1 MKDWEFLIQKE
12 GDRHW
17 LSLPTSTQE
26 IEAGKYRVVAHTRR
40 ANVAVDVTVTYQNAS
55 DCHSRQHRY
64 TNSEG
69 LAIIIPWT
77 DLQPGVWRISCCCDI
92 MGELLGEFWKK
103 SLQLNVLSATAPSIV
118 LPQKFNLENGE
129 DDIAPEQSGSISPPS
144 ADSLLDYFFQN
155 LEPQQIEPPPYE
167 ETDSESELELILT
180 LNQNT
185 LLREP
190 GVPVTIS
197 GQIDI
202 LGDDSAWELVEGTL
216 RYQLRDPQTGQVL
229 LDLEQRLSEQN
240 LPLIFSQSLE
250 LLPEWESC
258 LLLGEV
264 IIEVPLETVDGSE
277 IRIPVANQSFTITAN
292 LEELLK
298 SVQVLENC
306 RSVAQAQLE
315 DSTQLSELRPIDLFD
330 PGKSR
335 TNRIREFRPSS
346 GQILP
351 PRISNAMTKKDQPQL
366 PKFSVLKSATLA
378 PPQSGAMLV
387 SSQTLENPSSSEQP
401 HPEARATTA
410 VLLANFDGATVSDRA
425 AVDRDFEALKPQERF
440 WSRLNSL
447 TSQSA
452 SNDSES
458 SSIEESTEEPSRE

>member
-12 GDRHW
+12 GEPHW

-26 IEAGKYRVVAHTRR
+26 IEAGKYRIVAHTRR
-40 ANVAVDVTVTYQNAS
+40 ANVAVDVTVTYQDS
-55 DCHSRQHRY
+55 SSYHSRQHRY

-77 DLQPGVWRISCCCDI
+77 DLKPGVWRISCCCDI
-92 MGELLGEFWKK
+92 LGELLGEFWKK

-129 DDIAPEQSGSISPPS
+129 DDIAPEQSSSISPPS

-155 LEPQQIEPPPYE
+155 LEPQQIEPPTHE
-167 ETDSESELELILT
+167 ETAESELELILT
-180 LNQNT
+180 LVQNT

-190 GVPVTIS
+190 GVPVAIS

-202 LGDDSAWELVEGTL
+202 LSDDSSWELVEGTL

-229 LDLEQRLSEQN
+229 LDLEQPLSEQS
-240 LPLIFSQSLE
+240 LPLTFSYSLE
-250 LLPEWESC
+250 LLPEWKSC

-264 IIEVPLETVDGSE
+264 ILEVPLETVDGSE

-298 SVQVLENC
+298 SVQVLEDC
-306 RSVAQAQLE
+306 RSVAQARLE
-315 DSTQLSELRPIDLFD
+315 DSTQLSELRPINLFD
-330 PGKSR
+330 PQKSR
-335 TNRIREFRPSS
+335 TNQIRQFRPSS

-351 PRISNAMTKKDQPQL
+351 PKISNATMRKDQPQL
-366 PKFSVLKSATLA
+366 PKFVLKSATLA
-378 PPQSGAMLV
+378 PPQSGAMVV
-387 SSQTLENPSSSEQP
+387 SSQTLEAPSRSEQTQ
-401 HPEARATTA
+401 PEARATTA
-410 VLLANFDGATVSDRA
+410 VLANFDGATVSDRA

-447 TSQSA
+447 TSESA

-458 SSIEESTEEPSRE
+458 SSIEEATEEQSRE

>member
-26 IEAGKYRVVAHTRR
+26 IEVGKYRIVAHTRR
-40 ANVAVDVTVTYQNAS
+40 ANVAVDITVTYQNAS
-55 DCHSRQHRY
+55 SYHYRQHRY

-69 LAIIIPWT
+69 LTIIIPWT
-77 DLQPGVWRISCCCDI
+77 DLRPGVWRISCCCDI

-118 LPQKFNLENGE
+118 LPQKNPDQDYLYLSEGFANDGDIP
-129 DDIAPEQSGSISPPS
+129 DDSNSPPF
-144 ADSLLDYFFQN
+144 ALIDYFQN
-155 LEPQQIEPPPYE
+155 LEPQPIEPPPE
-167 ETDSESELELILT
+167 ETTEPELT
-180 LNQNT
+180 LTLTLEQNT

-190 GVPVTIS
+190 GSPVAIS
-197 GQIDI
+197 GQIDL
-202 LGDDSAWELVEGTL
+202 LGDDSSWELVEGTL
-216 RYQLRDPQTGQVL
+216 RYQLRDPKTGQVL
-229 LDLEQRLSEQN
+229 LDLEQPLSEQN

-264 IIEVPLETVDGSE
+264 ILEVPVEVDGSE
-277 IRIPVANQSFTITAN
+277 ICIPVANQSFTITAN

-298 SVQVLENC
+298 SVQVLEHC
-306 RSVAQAQLE
+306 RSVAQTQL
-315 DSTQLSELRPIDLFD
+315 DSTQLSQCRPISLFD
-330 PGKSR
+330 PLKSR
-335 TNRIREFRPSS
+335 TNQIRQFRQSS

-351 PRISNAMTKKDQPQL
+351 PRISNATTKKDQPQL

-378 PPQSGAMLV
+378 PPQSR
-387 SSQTLENPSSSEQP
+387 TLEDPSSSEIVSSRQ
-401 HPEARATTA
+401 ARGTTA
-410 VLLANFDGATVSDRA
+410 VLANFDGATVSDRA

-447 TSQSA
+447 TSESA
-452 SNDSES
+452 SNASES
-458 SSIEESTEEPSRE
+458 SSIEESTESPSRE